1 MFILDPLQLDFHIP
15 NVIVDYENK
24 KLQNLKISNDSN
36 FH

>member
-24 KLQNLKISNDSN
+24 KTAKFKNQQ
-36 FH
+36 